1 MVVATCSKMNRRV
14 ALITLALTI
23 TVALASVL
31 ASAPNSSSAWPI
43 NNDKSDLIGP
53 NRPWGGFTSAS
64 HLVAR
69 SVTARAPQ
77 CANRTGS
84 ALIDVLLRADAAAA
98 AARRHQHVARGILD
112 EPPATTFHPAAD
124 DALAHAI
131 TSVSTPPYAIPVP
144 APNPSDPRTQ
154 HALRALYASAT
165 AAEPS
170 SSMSALLDRA
180 RDFTFPAFDKCTL
193 TRTPIVS
200 PLHNDL
206 APLTSHLSS
215 VFRAIGGP
223 AARTNL
229 TLSRFDLWHAHLFV
243 HRPCGR
249 ASVPNPAIT
258 VASRAAD
265 TAPAVGLLFHAME
278 YPALDE
284 RKFPVPL
291 GWCQHNS
298 TVTYMPSMMA
308 RRNVLWL
315 LAPVARPGGAHGEL
329 ELHAS
334 VWQIDAAAK
343 CGAKPWPPASR
354 NETTVEAEANGSA
367 SATTASPDVLESVAA
382 DEPVA
387 PAGRTTCLTTGLDAE
402 AEAALPEAPLFTMDE
417 SQLGNVLGDVY
428 FLEGTPLAWSLN

>member
-1 MVVATCSKMNRRV
+1 MIVATCSKMNRRI

-23 TVALASVL
+23 TVALASIL
-31 ASAPNSSSAWPI
+31 TSAPNNSNAWPI
-43 NNDKSDLIGP
+43 NNKSGLFGP
-53 NRPWGGFTSAS
+53 SRPWGGFTSAS

-69 SVTARAPQ
+69 SVAARAPQ

-84 ALIDVLLRADAAAA
+84 ALIDVLLRADAAPA
-98 AARRHQHVARGILD
+98 AARRHQHSVRRILD
-112 EPPATTFHPAAD
+112 QPPATTFHAAAD

-131 TSVSTPPYAIPVP
+131 TSASAPPYAIPVP
-144 APNPSDPRTQ
+144 APSVTDPRMQ
-154 HALRALYASAT
+154 HALRVLYASAT
-165 AAEPS
+165 AADPTL
-170 SSMSALLDRA
+170 SMPTLLDRA

-200 PLHNDL
+200 PLHTDL
-206 APLTSHLSS
+206 APLTSYLSN

-249 ASVPNPAIT
+249 ASVPDPDRA

-265 TAPAVGLLFHAME
+265 MAPAVGLLFHAME

-291 GWCQHNS
+291 GWCQQNS
-298 TVTYMPSMMA
+298 TVKYVPRMMA

-315 LAPVARPGGAHGEL
+315 LAPVARPGGARGEL
-329 ELHAS
+329 NLHAS
-334 VWQIDAAAK
+334 VWQIDAGAK
-343 CGAKPWPPASR
+343 CGAKPWPPAPR
-354 NETTVEAEANGSA
+354 NETTLAAEASES
-367 SATTASPDVLESVAA
+367 SATTADPDAVENVPA
-382 DEPVA
+382 DEPA
-387 PAGRTTCLTTGLDAE
+387 ATESRATCPTTGLDAE

-417 SQLGNVLGDVY
+417 LQLGNVLGDVY

>member
-1 MVVATCSKMNRRV
+1 MNRRA
-14 ALITLALTI
+14 ALITLAFTI
-23 TVALASVL
+23 TIALASVL
-31 ASAPNSSSAWPI
+31 ASAPNISNTWPI
-43 NNDKSDLIGP
+43 NNDRSGLNGP

-69 SVTARAPQ
+69 SVAARAPQ

-98 AARRHQHVARGILD
+98 AARHGQQFTRGILD
-112 EPPATTFHPAAD
+112 QPPAATFHAVD

-131 TSVSTPPYAIPVP
+131 TSTSTPPYAIPVP
-144 APNPSDPRTQ
+144 APSASNQRTQ
-154 HALRALYASAT
+154 HALRFLYASAT
-165 AAEPS
+165 AADPS
-170 SSMSALLDRA
+170 LSMPSLLDRA
-180 RDFTFPAFDKCTL
+180 RDFAFPAFDKCTL
-193 TRTPIVS
+193 TRTSVVS
-200 PLHNDL
+200 PLHANL
-206 APLTSHLSS
+206 VPLTSYLAD

-249 ASVPNPAIT
+249 ASLPDPDRT

-265 TAPAVGLLFHAME
+265 AAPAVGLLFHAME

-291 GWCQHNS
+291 GWCQQNS
-298 TVTYMPSMMA
+298 TVAYTIRMMA

-315 LAPVARPGGAHGEL
+315 LAPVARPGGARGEL
-329 ELHAS
+329 DLHAS

-343 CGAKPWPPASR
+343 CGAKPWPPAPR
-354 NETTVEAEANGSA
+354 NETVVTEGDGSA
-367 SATTASPDVLESVAA
+367 STTTTCPSAVESTTA
-382 DEPVA
+382 DEPVTTA
-387 PAGRTTCLTTGLDAE
+387 GAACPATGLDAE

-417 SQLGNVLGDVY
+417 LQLGNVLGDVY